1 MDETETIVIDSDSD
15 DQEQDTTDME
25 IEEILPKTNL
35 TIAEEKKNAGNEQ
48 YKAQNYQAALRLY
61 SDAIA
66 LCPEA
71 SAYYGNR
78 AACYMML
85 GDYKAAL
92 RDSRQAILIDEKF
105 EKGYVRVAKC
115 CIALG
120 DIVGA
125 EQTIKRLHEIDAN
138 STALKTEEQQCK
150 QLRALEQKAAQC
162 FEKNDYRTAMF
173 HADSALK
180 IAPDCMKFKLLKAE
194 CLALLGRTEQA
205 NDVAI
210 SCMKADSSSADAVYV
225 RGLCLYYSDNLEKGL
240 THFQRALALDPDHSN
255 ARMMR
260 LKAKKFKR
268 KKGNWKQT
276 VQIRK
281 IS

>member
-15 DQEQDTTDME
+15 DQEKDIIEME
-25 IEEILPKTNL
+25 IEDILPKNNL

-66 LCPEA
+66 LCPES
-71 SAYYGNR
+71 SAFYGNR
-78 AACYMML
+78 AACNMML

-92 RDSRQAILIDEKF
+92 KDSRQAISIDDRF
-105 EKGYVRVAKC
+105 EKGYVRMAKC
-115 CIALG
+115 CLALG

-125 EQTIKRLHEIDAN
+125 EQTIKRLEEIDPN
-138 STALKTEEQQCK
+138 STALKLEAQQCK
-150 QLRALEQKAAQC
+150 QLRLLEQKANQC
-162 FEKNDYRTAMF
+162 FTKKDYRTAVF

-180 IAPDCMKFKLLKAE
+180 IAPDCLKFKLLKAE
-194 CLALLGRTEQA
+194 SLALLGRTEQA
-205 NDVAI
+205 NDMAV

-240 THFQRALALDPDHSN
+240 THFQRALALDPDHGN
-255 ARMMR
+255 AKMMR
-260 LKAKKFKR
+260 LKAKNLKEKKR
-268 KKGNWKQT
+268 NGK
-276 VQIRK
+276 
-281 IS
+281 